1 MEKLL
6 YQLHHKFEN
15 KEAIFYLIL
24 FSCLDMPPILVDGKM
39 TSGEKRMLEWP
50 GLTALHTLFLRSK
63 YALIEKP
70 AETLRLAFS

>member
-1 MEKLL
+1 
-6 YQLHHKFEN
+6 
-15 KEAIFYLIL
+15 
-24 FSCLDMPPILVDGKM
+24 MPPILVDGKM

-70 AETLRLAFS
+70 TETIRLASG